1 MQACDNTMFMLKQTV
16 IQSCVANLDDK
27 LMIGTGKDLRLKKS
41 SLVGPVLCKV
51 VSQQVS
57 SGNQ

>member
-1 MQACDNTMFMLKQTV
+1 MFMLKQTV
-16 IQSCVANLDDK
+16 IQSCVANLDGK
-27 LMIGTGKDLRLKKS
+27 LMIGTGKDLRLEKS
-41 SLVGPVLCKV
+41 SLAGPALCKV